1 MARGPNQVGTRAAC
15 VRACESIG
23 PCGRLPRCERS
34 NCACHSPNEDLPV
47 RSSQRDGE
55 RSVPPPKPRR
65 QPVQSRPIMGDLPGG
80 PLASR
85 PLHFIWILDRS
96 GAMSLEGKIQQLN
109 FAIREAIDPMRET
122 ARENP
127 NAEVLVRVL
136 TFSTGAQWHLAT
148 PTPVADFRWSDVTAP
163 PGGVTEM
170 GKALT
175 MVAEQLRIPPMTDY
189 ALPPVLVLVSDGQPT
204 DEFASGLQTLLR
216 EPWGARAVKLAIA
229 VGQDADLDVLTKFM
243 ANPEMQ
249 PLQANNAATL
259 VQYIRW
265 ASTAVLK
272 SASSPAS
279 RPPNSVPGGVNVPI
293 PIAPGPVTSQ
303 PDVW

>member
-1 MARGPNQVGTRAAC
+1 
-15 VRACESIG
+15 
-23 PCGRLPRCERS
+23 
-34 NCACHSPNEDLPV
+34 
-47 RSSQRDGE
+47 
-55 RSVPPPKPRR
+55 
-65 QPVQSRPIMGDLPGG
+65 
-80 PLASR
+80 
-85 PLHFIWILDRS
+85 
-96 GAMSLEGKIQQLN
+96 
-109 FAIREAIDPMRET
+109 
-122 ARENP
+122 
-127 NAEVLVRVL
+127 
-136 TFSTGAQWHLAT
+136 
-148 PTPVADFRWSDVTAP
+148 
-163 PGGVTEM
+163 M